1 MRTGDVIMNSE
12 NRTDSVKDVVKDSW
26 SEIKEVEKNAFVMS
40 RDLFNRLQQIIPFN
54 EPYEEPTPLD
64 MPSLDDLEK
73 AVTEMYQ
80 CLDGA
85 DCHILTGNCGL
96 SAEGYVS
103 CDYICPTAD
112 GNARCN
118 VLFNGISETHYRR
131 DMNIL
136 AEDLTWACYR
146 KFGGSHYKY
155 ANSLMKAIKSER
167 WNKEE

>member
-1 MRTGDVIMNSE
+1 MNSE
-12 NRTDSVKDVVKDSW
+12 NRTDSVKEVVKDSW

-40 RDLFNRLQQIIPFN
+40 RDLFNCLQQIIPFN

-96 SAEGYVS
+96 SAEGYVP

>member
-1 MRTGDVIMNSE
+1 MNSE

-96 SAEGYVS
+96 SAEGYVP

-155 ANSLMKAIKSER
+155 ANRLMKAIKSER

>member
-1 MRTGDVIMNSE
+1 MIMNSE

-96 SAEGYVS
+96 SAEGYVP

-155 ANSLMKAIKSER
+155 ANSLMKAIKSDR
-167 WNKEE
+167 WNKEK

>member
-1 MRTGDVIMNSE
+1 
-12 NRTDSVKDVVKDSW
+12 
-26 SEIKEVEKNAFVMS
+26 MS

-96 SAEGYVS
+96 SAEGYVP

-155 ANSLMKAIKSER
+155 ANSLMKAITSER

>member
-1 MRTGDVIMNSE
+1 MNSE

-146 KFGGSHYKY
+146 KYGGCHYKY
-155 ANSLMKAIKSER
+155 ASSLMKAIKSER

>member
-1 MRTGDVIMNSE
+1 MNSE

-96 SAEGYVS
+96 SAEGYVP

-146 KFGGSHYKY
+146 KYGGSNYKY